1 MNKQFVFWMYIF
13 RIIELFE
20 LDRIFE
26 DLLVQLPYSE
36 WRYLQLNQVAQ
47 SPFQPGLECLQE
59 QGTHCLSGQS
69 IPVPHYSY
77 DLKKKKNKTFFMCL
91 IYVISNLTSIF
102 YLKVISRLNVL
113 KTTVFVIKKKLTAFH
128 WKDRY

>member
-1 MNKQFVFWMYIF
+1 MYIF

-77 DLKKKKNKTFFMCL
+77 DLKKKTQNFFH
-91 IYVISNLTSIF
+91 VSNLCYIQSNQ
-102 YLKVISRLNVL
+102 YLLFESYF
-113 KTTVFVIKKKLTAFH
+113 KTKCF
-128 WKDRY
+128 KDNCICDK